1 MNDNNQHKLD
11 RFIDNAIL
19 LKKHFNFLSL
29 LYGSLGLSCL
39 IKQDINVD
47 DIDILIPEIYIKEKF
62 NELEA
67 LLVNNGYKLIDL
79 HEHTFIKDDIKYSY
93 ASIENLK
100 EFADINLIDIKDN
113 GVYKLLSL
121 SQYLKVYS
129 SSIKDSYRIINK
141 NKNDLEKIKIIKDN
155 L

>member
-1 MNDNNQHKLD
+1 MNNNNQYKLD

-29 LYGSLGLSCL
+29 LYGSLGLACL

-67 LLVNNGYKLIDL
+67 LLVNNGYKLIKL
-79 HEHTFIKDDIKYSY
+79 ISANSLRF
-93 ASIENLK
+93 SIL
-100 EFADINLIDIKDN
+100 A
-113 GVYKLLSL
+113 
-121 SQYLKVYS
+121 
-129 SSIKDSYRIINK
+129 
-141 NKNDLEKIKIIKDN
+141 
-155 L
+155 